1 MEFKVARG
9 FIAIVPLQEIPL
21 TNQTKSDKAFGPK
34 INEKHDRNEPLY
46 RFKVMAVGA
55 PCPIEGQMVPAEVE
69 IGDVISLTSSNK
81 TIRQDFE
88 DFGFVTD
95 GTLYFIVGFSHV
107 AIIWKSELEEK
118 IPNEN

>member
-46 RFKVMAVGA
+46 RFKVMAVGG
-55 PCPIEGQMVPAEVE
+55 PYPIEGQMVSAEVK

-88 DFGFVTD
+88 DFGFVID

-118 IPNEN
+118 ITNEN

>member
-1 MEFKVARG
+1 MEFEVARG

-21 TNQTKSDKAFGPK
+21 INQTKSDKAFGPK

-46 RFKVMAVGA
+46 RFKVMAVGG

-69 IGDVISLTSSNK
+69 VGDVISLTSSNRA
-81 TIRQDFE
+81 IRQDFQ
-88 DFGFVTD
+88 DFGFVVD

-107 AIIWKSELEEK
+107 AIIWKSEHQEK